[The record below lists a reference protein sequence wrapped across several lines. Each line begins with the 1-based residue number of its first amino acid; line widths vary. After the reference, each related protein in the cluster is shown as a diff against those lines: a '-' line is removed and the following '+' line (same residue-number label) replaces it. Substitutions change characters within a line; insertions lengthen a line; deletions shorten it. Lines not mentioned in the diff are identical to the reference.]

1 MGGNKGT
8 YIKNGSHRLPFF
20 FLYTKHPFTKN
31 MPTFVL
37 FIFIIR
43 YISHMQKRI
52 IECVPNFSEGRNME
66 TIKQISDAIESV
78 KGVKLLDVD
87 PGEATNRTVV
97 TFVGEPEDVMNAAVA
112 SIKRATELID
122 MRQHKGAHPRM
133 GACDVCPLIPVSG
146 ITMDECAELARTL
159 AKRIAD
165 ELGVPT
171 YCYEAAAFKPE
182 RRNLAVCRK
191 GEYEALPERM
201 TNAEER
207 PDFGARA
214 FDEGIARTGA
224 TAVGARDFLVA
235 VNYNLNTTSTRRAN
249 ANAYDVR
256 EKGRPMR
263 EGNPIVGKIIKDE
276 NGEPVMKPGT
286 LKACKAI
293 GWFIDEYGIAQVSM
307 NMTDLSVTPLH
318 VAFDEV
324 CRAAD
329 ARGVR
334 VTGTEIVGLVPKK
347 VLVDAGRYFL
357 RKQNRSTGVP
367 ERELVRIAIESMGL
381 STLKEFKPEEKVIEY
396 MLEAEERK
404 GVKRLVDMTCADFA
418 EETAS
423 ESPAPGGGSISA
435 YMGAL
440 AAALGTM
447 VANLSSHKAGW
458 DERWEFFSDWA
469 ENGMAVMNELLA
481 LVDEDTAA
489 FNKIMDVFGM
499 PKGTP
504 EEKEARAA
512 AMQVATLYATEVPLR
527 TMKAAYKAF
536 DVVRAMA
543 TEGNPN
549 SVSDAGVGALAARS
563 AVMGACLNVKINA
576 AGLKDRE
583 VAERFINAANEI
595 QALAQQA
602 EKEILEIVESKIN
615 A

>member
-1 MGGNKGT
+1 M
-8 YIKNGSHRLPFF
+8 
-20 FLYTKHPFTKN
+20 
-31 MPTFVL
+31 
-37 FIFIIR
+37 
-43 YISHMQKRI
+43 KRI
-52 IECVPNFSEGRNME
+52 IECVPNFSEGRSME
-66 TIKQISDAIESV
+66 VIKQITDAIENI

-87 PGEATNRTVV
+87 PGEATNRTVI
-97 TFVGEPEDVMNAAVA
+97 TFVGEPEAVMDAAVA

-122 MRQHKGAHPRM
+122 MRRHKGAHPRM

-146 ITMDECAELARTL
+146 ITMEECAELARVL

-182 RRNLAVCRK
+182 RRNLAVCRE
-191 GEYEALPERM
+191 GEWEALPEKM
-201 TNAEER
+201 SNPDKQ
-207 PDFGARA
+207 PDFGARPY
-214 FDEGIARTGA
+214 DEGVARTGA

-249 ANAYDVR
+249 AIAFDVR

-263 EGNPIVGKIIKDE
+263 EGNPIVGKIVKDE
-276 NGEPVMKPGT
+276 NGDTVMIPGT

-293 GWFIDEYGIAQVSM
+293 GWFIEEYGIAQVSM
-307 NMTDLSVTPLH
+307 NMTNLSVTPLH

-334 VTGTEIVGLVPKK
+334 VTGTEIVGLIPKK
-347 VLVDAGRYFL
+347 ALVDAGRYFL
-357 RKQNRSTGVP
+357 HKQHRSTGLP

-381 STLKEFKPEEKVIEY
+381 SNLKEFKPEEKVVEY
-396 MLEAEERK
+396 ILEAEEQK
-404 GVKRLVDMTCADFA
+404 NTKKLVEMTCAGFA

-458 DERWEFFSDWA
+458 DDRWEFFSDWA
-469 ENGMAVMNELLA
+469 ERGMAVMNELLA

-499 PKGTP
+499 PKGTA
-504 EEKEARAA
+504 EEKAARAE
-512 AMQVATLYATEVPLR
+512 AMEVATLYATQVPLR

-536 DVVRAMA
+536 AIVRAMA
-543 TEGNPN
+543 EEGNPN

-576 AGLKDRE
+576 AGLKDRDTAAALVNE
-583 VAERFINAANEI
+583 ANEI
-595 QALAQQA
+595 QAQAQQA

-615 A
+615 S

>member
-1 MGGNKGT
+1 
-8 YIKNGSHRLPFF
+8 
-20 FLYTKHPFTKN
+20 
-31 MPTFVL
+31 
-37 FIFIIR
+37 
-43 YISHMQKRI
+43 MQKRI

-66 TIKQISDAIESV
+66 TVKQITDAIEAV

-97 TFVGEPEDVMNAAVA
+97 TFVGEPEAVIEAAVA
-112 SIKRATELID
+112 GVRRATEVID

-133 GACDVCPLIPVSG
+133 GACDVCPLIPVAG
-146 ITMDECAELARTL
+146 ITMEECAELARAL
-159 AKRIAD
+159 AKRIAED
-165 ELGVPT
+165 LSVPT

-182 RRNLAVCRK
+182 RRNLAVCRE
-191 GEYEALPERM
+191 GEYEGLPDKM
-201 TNAEER
+201 ANEEKR
-207 PDFGARA
+207 PDFGARPY
-214 FDEGIARTGA
+214 DEGIARTGA
-224 TAVGARDFLVA
+224 TAVGARDFLLA

-249 ANAYDVR
+249 AIAFDVR

-263 EGNPIVGKIIKDE
+263 EGNPIVGKIVKDE
-276 NGEPVMKPGT
+276 NGEPVMIPGT
-286 LKACKAI
+286 LKDCKAI
-293 GWFIDEYGIAQVSM
+293 GWFIEEYGIAQVSM
-307 NMTDLSVTPLH
+307 NMTNLAVTPLH

-347 VLVDAGRYFL
+347 ALVEAGKYFL
-357 RKQNRSTGVP
+357 HKQHRSTGVP

-381 STLKEFKPEEKVIEY
+381 SNLKEFKPEEKIIEY
-396 MLEAEERK
+396 ILEAEEHK
-404 GVKRLVDMTCADFA
+404 NIKRLVEMTCAGFA

-458 DERWEFFSDWA
+458 DDRWEYFSDWA
-469 ENGMAVMNELLA
+469 EKGMAVMNELLA

-489 FNKIMDVFGM
+489 FNRIMDVFGM
-499 PKGTP
+499 PKGTA

-512 AMQVATLYATEVPLR
+512 AMEAATLYATQVPLR
-527 TMKAAYKAF
+527 TLKTAYKAF

-543 TEGNPN
+543 EEGNPN

-576 AGLKDRE
+576 AGLKDRTTAE
-583 VAERFINAANEI
+583 TLVAEANEI

-602 EKEILEIVESKIN
+602 EREILAVVENKIN
-615 A
+615 G